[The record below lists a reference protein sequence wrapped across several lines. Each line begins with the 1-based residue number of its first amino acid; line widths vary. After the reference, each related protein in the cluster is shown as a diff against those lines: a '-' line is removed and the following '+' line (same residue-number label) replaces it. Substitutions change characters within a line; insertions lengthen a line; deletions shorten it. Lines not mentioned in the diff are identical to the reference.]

1 MRQDKE
7 KQMGEYY
14 SLDSL
19 KELAL
24 NYFYLFSKKELTQI
38 SDMFDEKVWLEDWE
52 NKAYNRA
59 EVIGVY
65 QKIFDNVDNISVT
78 PMRIMGDRGNTVIAQ
93 IMITING
100 TERIYVVDIITFD
113 TSTGLIKSIQAFKG

>member
-1 MRQDKE
+1 
-7 KQMGEYY
+7 MGEYY

-100 TERIYVVDIITFD
+100 TERIYVVDIIPFD
-113 TSTGLIKSIQAFKG
+113 TSTGLIKSLQAFKG